1 MSLIFDTR
9 SILASVADTPTGA
22 ARVETTTLLPGG
34 GVATVSV
41 RAAGR
46 TFTVSDDGSGR
57 ETLLSLGVADFTR
70 GDVRTAHE
78 IAEAR
83 GLGFQADM
91 FILTEVSADQLPAA
105 IAYVADAT
113 RALVAAS
120 LESRSRRTQRD
131 LVGRTAD
138 RLKILFPGATLDTER
153 TLLGASTK
161 SHTFDLVMPLAGDR
175 FAIFQTVSP
184 APVSVA
190 SAHLKLFDLREAH
203 ADWPREAVVDD
214 LQAWPNEDLAIMQQV
229 ASHVRDVR
237 QSWDDL
243 RGLGA

>member
-1 MSLIFDTR
+1 VSLIFDTNT
-9 SILASVADTPTGA
+9 ILAAVANRPADA

-46 TFTVSDDGSGR
+46 AFVVSDSGSAR
-57 ETLLSLGVADFTR
+57 ETLLALGVPDFTR
-70 GDVRTAHE
+70 GDVRAAHE

-83 GLGFQADM
+83 GLGFHTDE
-91 FILTEVSADQLPAA
+91 FVLTDVSADQLPAA

-113 RALVAAS
+113 RALVSAS
-120 LESRSRRTQRD
+120 LESRSRRAQRD
-131 LVGRTAD
+131 LVSRTVD
-138 RLKILFPGATLDTER
+138 RVRSMFPGATLETER
-153 TLLGASTK
+153 VLLGASTK
-161 SHTFDLVMPLAGDR
+161 CHTFDLVMPLAGDR

-184 APVSVA
+184 APASVA
-190 SAHLKLFDLREAH
+190 SAHLKLFDIREVH

-214 LQAWPNEDLAIMQQV
+214 LEAWASDDLAIMQQV

-237 QSWDDL
+237 RGWDDL
-243 RGLGA
+243 RVFDA